1 MTDNNIEL
9 SGKAVLD
16 KVNKE
21 SELIEI
27 HFFLIRY
34 CLPNLV
40 TQVGSQQLIGD
51 LWMFINSLSLFA
63 LVVKY
68 YFLKKRCILMH

>member
-1 MTDNNIEL
+1 MDGCSSGSTSADIVFQALDNNMISKVGRCFIKSWKSTKIMTDNNIEL

-27 HFFLIRY
+27 HFF
-34 CLPNLV
+34 
-40 TQVGSQQLIGD
+40 S
-51 LWMFINSLSLFA
+51 
-63 LVVKY
+63 
-68 YFLKKRCILMH
+68 